1 MKISNIKIQ
10 RIKGENTKL
19 KGVVTIT
26 FENFIVIR
34 DIKIIAAP
42 DFVFVAMP
50 AIKLLTGEFKDIC
63 HPVTMEFRNYIEK
76 SIIDVFN
83 SGESEK
89 TFEGDFAEPKVDIR
103 IKQVSGND
111 VVIGECDAVFDDKF
125 AVHNIRILKV
135 RDRGM
140 TVVFPYR
147 KTQTDSMVNICELIK
162 NNEKY
167 CNQIVDAYLKMV
179 EDNSNALSNN
189 AEQGNDSNKDEKI
202 NTQGWDAIT
211 AEAERIYPTQKN
223 PKHYGTL
230 VKYKFGGKDPID
242 GISVYDGG
250 NYWHFV
256 TYGISELYEKETNNK
271 EISGYGMEF
280 TFKLK
285 KDNYKNEEAEIKNIC
300 GILQE
305 FARMTF
311 SNGELFN
318 EYEYLYSGQLDGIDV
333 NKKSNITGFITI
345 LDKDFKTIDTPNGKV
360 KFVEFIGVTD
370 DELKAIM
377 SKKLKARELYEMLGS
392 DVTDYYRKSV
402 FENTGDKLDINKPIE
417 NPDLKWL
424 IDKYSNS
431 QGDRKNEV
439 IEILLKKIA
448 EESKL
453 LSVAIFSQEPT
464 PKDNGTS
471 TIEAGTKIGF
481 PKVTYQ
487 DGKYTYFPAYTDWTE
502 LGKNS
507 NLDKEPKTMV
517 FGFDDYA
524 AFILDKSND
533 DGLVI
538 NPYSEHPF
546 FLSRKQ
552 IEHIR
557 NVKKNNANVGS
568 ANKLKA
574 YLFEAQGYPKF
585 VFYFPENLGEIEKPY
600 SNVFEIKKDKLQK
613 VRVMISKCASVSNLE
628 ADTKEWIEKNKID
641 SKMEEVAYRK
651 EMIKNIP
658 IEVYELKYSEHPD
671 WAHKIYKIGFV
682 NGCRITISG
691 WLVKGREEIIN
702 QAFEKIELK
711 ESRDDLANGE
721 VSLGILGK
729 YSLKDVGC
737 DSDFDSDEEYFE
749 FVKKILKLY
758 NDNIELTNRRLLF
771 RMYDA
776 LSSCRFPLWKENGF
790 KKIIDEDK
798 LPENFQNMTDEEKSK
813 LFYGFEINEDNIK
826 EALSNNV
833 PFINIDKLKYDIVVQ
848 NVNISKKFN
857 EISIEFDGI
866 CNFFYAMVTFKY
878 DDNFKISD
886 FHVS

>member
-10 RIKGENTKL
+10 RVDGENTKL
-19 KGVVTIT
+19 KGIATIT
-26 FENFIVIR
+26 FENFIIIR
-34 DIKIIAAP
+34 DVKIVVDSEIP
-42 DFVFVAMP
+42 FILMP
-50 AIKLLTGEFKDIC
+50 AIKLSTGEIKDIC
-63 HPVTMEFRNYIEK
+63 HPITREFRKYIEK
-76 SIIDVFN
+76 NIIDVFN

-89 TFEGDFAEPKVDIR
+89 TFEGDFAEPRVDIR
-103 IKQVSGND
+103 IKQVSGNNM
-111 VVIGECDAVFDDKF
+111 VVGECDAVFDDKF
-125 AVHNIRILKV
+125 VVHNIKILKV
-135 RDRGM
+135 RDREI
-140 TVVFPYR
+140 TVAFPCR
-147 KTQTDSMVNICELIK
+147 KTKTDSMEKICELIK
-162 NNEKY
+162 NNEMY
-167 CNQIVDAYLKMV
+167 CNQIIDAYLKMV
-179 EDNSNALSNN
+179 DDNSNALSNN
-189 AEQGNDSNKDEKI
+189 AEHGNDNNKNEKN

-211 AEAERIYPTQKN
+211 TEAERIYPTQKN

-230 VKYKFGGKDPID
+230 VKYKLGGKDPID

-256 TYGISELYEKETNNK
+256 TYGMSELYEKETNNK

-285 KDNYKNEEAEIKNIC
+285 KDNYENEEAEIKNIC

-318 EYEYLYSGQLDGIDV
+318 EYEYLYSGQLYGIDV
-333 NKKSNITGFITI
+333 NKESNITGFITI
-345 LDKDFKTIDTPNGKV
+345 PDKDFKAIDTPNGKV
-360 KFVEFIGVTD
+360 KFVEFVGVTD
-370 DELKAIM
+370 DEIKAIM
-377 SKKLKARELYEMLGS
+377 SKRIKAKELYELLGS
-392 DVTDYYRKSV
+392 DVTDYHRKSV
-402 FENTGDKLDINKPIE
+402 FENTGDKLDINKPVR
-417 NPDLKWL
+417 NPELKWL
-424 IDKYSNS
+424 IDKYSSS
-431 QGDRKNEV
+431 QDNRKNEV

-464 PKDNGTS
+464 PEDGGTS

-487 DGKYTYFPAYTDWTE
+487 DGKYIYFPAYTDWTE
-502 LGKNS
+502 LRKNS
-507 NLDKEPKTMV
+507 NLDKEPRTIV
-517 FGFDDYA
+517 FEFDDYA
-524 AFILDKSND
+524 AFILDRSND

-557 NVKKNNANVGS
+557 NVKRNNVNVGS
-568 ANKLKA
+568 TNKLKA

-600 SNVFEIKKDKLQK
+600 SNVFEIKKDKTQK
-613 VRVMISKCASVSNLE
+613 VRVMISKCASVSDFE
-628 ADTKEWIEKNKID
+628 TDTREWIEKNKID
-641 SKMEEVAYRK
+641 SKMEEVDYRK

-658 IEVYELKYSEHPD
+658 LEVYELKYSEHPD

-691 WLVKGREEIIN
+691 WFVNGREEIIN

-711 ESRDDLANGE
+711 ESCDDFANGE
-721 VSLGILGK
+721 VNLGILGK
-729 YSLKDVGC
+729 YPLEYVGC

-749 FVKKILKLY
+749 FIKEILKLY
-758 NDNIELTNRRLLF
+758 NDNIELANRKLLF
-771 RMYDA
+771 AMYDA
-776 LSSCRFPLWKENGF
+776 LSACGFPLWKENEF

-813 LFYGFEINEDNIK
+813 LFYDFEINEDNIK

-833 PFINIDKLKYDIVVQ
+833 PFINIDKLKYDINVH
-848 NVNISKKFN
+848 NVNIDKEYK
-857 EISIEFDGI
+857 EISIEFFGI
-866 CNFFYAMVTFKY
+866 CNFFCAMVTFKY